1 MLKPNKLANNNFLS
15 SLDLSTD
22 EVLHILDLANNF
34 KNKKLNIDLGNKVL
48 GLIFDKSSTRTR
60 VSFQVAMTRLG
71 GTTIDLNP
79 TTSQIGRGEPIKDT
93 ARVLSRYCDVIAI
106 RTFDHSDLEEYAK
119 WSTKPVINALTDLE
133 HPCQALA
140 DFMTIKEEFLDFK
153 DVVLTFIGDGN
164 NVANSLILCGALL
177 GVEVRIACP
186 KGYEPNSLL
195 IDKAYEIYKNK
206 NLLKI
211 TNDPNTAVLGANVL
225 YTDVWSS
232 MGEENQKEEKDK
244 YLPSFFI
251 SQILDVVTLE
261 KLKFSKADIAKTKL
275 LRKWHLFLKNK
286 NIAQLDEFDRFKL
299 HQELEMFLPSF
310 IFYLPQNSQLD
321 WLHKWRDN
329 DDKLF
334 HPSNLVNGDLIKKNL
349 EIKDGPILGELLQY
363 LSQELAYKRLNNFDE
378 AIYKAKQW
386 IEQNAPKCD

>member
-1 MLKPNKLANNNFLS
+1 MLNPIKLESKNFLS
-15 SLDLSTD
+15 SLDTSC
-22 EVLHILDLANNF
+22 EEFLHILDLAKNF
-34 KNKKLNIDLGNKVL
+34 KNEDLNVKLKEKVL

-60 VSFQVAMTRLG
+60 VSFQVAMSRLG
-71 GTTIDLNP
+71 GTTVDLNP
-79 TTSQIGRGEPIKDT
+79 TTSQIGRGEPIRDT
-93 ARVLSRYCDVIAI
+93 ARVLSRYCDVLAI
-106 RTFDHSDLEEYAK
+106 RTFKQTDLEEYAK
-119 WSTKPVINALTDLE
+119 WSSKPVINALTDLE

-232 MGEENQKEEKDK
+232 MGEENKKAEKDK
-244 YLPSFFI
+244 FFNGFTI
-251 SQILDVVTLE
+251 DNDLV
-261 KLKFSKADIAKTKL
+261 SKAEKDAIILHCLPAYRSKEIT
-275 LRKWHLFLKNK
+275 
-286 NIAQLDEFDRFKL
+286 DEVF
-299 HQELEMFLPSF
+299 ES
-310 IFYLPQNSQLD
+310 
-321 WLHKWRDN
+321 
-329 DDKLF
+329 
-334 HPSNLVNGDLIKKNL
+334 KKNRIFEQAENRL
-349 EIKDGPILGELLQY
+349 HAQQALLSCL
-363 LSQELAYKRLNNFDE
+363 LS
-378 AIYKAKQW
+378 
-386 IEQNAPKCD
+386 

>member
-15 SLDLSTD
+15 SLDLSTE
-22 EVLHILDLANNF
+22 EVFHILDLANNF
-34 KNKKLNIDLGNKVL
+34 KNKKLNIDLNNKVL

-60 VSFQVAMTRLG
+60 VSFQVAMMKLG

-106 RTFDHSDLEEYAK
+106 RTFDHLDLEEYAK

-140 DFMTIKEEFLDFK
+140 DFLTIKEEFLDFK

-186 KGYEPNSLL
+186 KGYEPNPLV
-195 IDKAYEIYKNK
+195 IKRAYEIYKNK

-211 TNDPNTAVLGANVL
+211 TNDPNKAVLGANVL

-244 YLPSFFI
+244 FFHGFTI
-251 SQILDVVTLE
+251 DNDLV
-261 KLKFSKADIAKTKL
+261 SKAE
-275 LRKWHLFLKNK
+275 KNAIILHCLPAYRSK
-286 NIAQLDEFDRFKL
+286 EITDEVF
-299 HQELEMFLPSF
+299 ES
-310 IFYLPQNSQLD
+310 
-321 WLHKWRDN
+321 
-329 DDKLF
+329 
-334 HPSNLVNGDLIKKNL
+334 KKNRIFEQAENRL
-349 EIKDGPILGELLQY
+349 HAQQALLSCILQ
-363 LSQELAYKRLNNFDE
+363 
-378 AIYKAKQW
+378 
-386 IEQNAPKCD
+386 